1 MIITSNNFTT
11 HPLSSSLSKK
21 IAMMMA
27 TKLTVEGNSTVTI
40 FAESSAI
47 YTTYVPS
54 GDEVT
59 YVPLAPE
66 FVPIIA
72 ASNVGGGKVV
82 AISSTYALTGTL
94 MRIVQGNTD
103 LFRAVVG
110 W

>member
-1 MIITSNNFTT
+1 
-11 HPLSSSLSKK
+11 
-21 IAMMMA
+21 MMMA

-40 FAESSAI
+40 FAETSAI
-47 YTTYVPS
+47 FTTYVPS

-59 YVPLAPE
+59 YLPQAPE
-66 FVPIIA
+66 SIPIVA

-103 LFRAVVG
+103 LFMAVVD